1 MRLHESKL
9 VQFLENNPESKKVFL
24 LHGTIESKIFYY
36 RKLIERKILGSRPRM
51 EMRLVTLDRVLLT
64 KEKSL
69 LLNEMKTR
77 SLFSEN
83 KGILLENVT
92 EKDATII
99 LETLE
104 RFEEEDAFLIITS
117 GFLNQSS
124 KLRKYLEN
132 NINSCSIGFYQ
143 TEMTSLE
150 IQNLLQR
157 WKVKIS
163 QPDVI
168 EALRDFSK
176 NFDFLEFRQELKKLV
191 IFKSCDEK
199 PLTLNELEK
208 VFSSESN
215 PDEKKLI
222 DSLIQRNSEPLLDYF
237 KNFSGTI
244 KNPVGLITRA
254 TNQFNILHKL
264 QCHGGNPTDILKTVW
279 PPVLGKNKDRLIE
292 TSKVWNKTDLENA
305 LQILHKIDFTLRA
318 NSKISSKTLLIT
330 GFLEICLLNN

>member
-1 MRLHESKL
+1 M
-9 VQFLENNPESKKVFL
+9 
-24 LHGTIESKIFYY
+24 
-36 RKLIERKILGSRPRM
+36 GSQARM
-51 EMRLVTLDRVLLT
+51 EMRLVTLDRTLLT
-64 KEKSL
+64 KEKGL
-69 LLNEMKTR
+69 LFNEMKTR
-77 SLFSEN
+77 SLFGEQ
-83 KGILLENVT
+83 KGVLLENVT
-92 EKDATII
+92 EKDTAII
-99 LETLE
+99 LETIE
-104 RFEEEDAFLIITS
+104 RFEEEDPFLIITS

-143 TEMTSLE
+143 IEMTSVE

-157 WKVKIS
+157 WKIKVS
-163 QPDVI
+163 QTDVI

-176 NFDFLEFRQELKKLV
+176 NFDFLEFRQELKKLA
-191 IFKSCDEK
+191 IFKSFDEK
-199 PLTLNELEK
+199 PLTLNELEE

-222 DSLIQRNSEPLLDYF
+222 DFLIQRHSEPLLDYF
-237 KNFSGTI
+237 KNYSGTI

-264 QCHGGNPTDILKTVW
+264 LCHEGNATDILRKIW